1 MNALILLVSSL
12 MLLLSLA
19 LWVWSKKHIESIRQ
33 QLDHQLQSSKLNS
46 ELGALNAGT
55 IGLGERFLKLE
66 KNMQQLAS
74 RLDEMSNEVQ
84 SHSPYNYAISLAQKG
99 ENSETIAELC
109 HISLS
114 EAQLLVM
121 MHQQH
126 KAA

>member
-19 LWVWSKKHIESIRQ
+19 LWVWSKKHIESLRQ
-33 QLDHQLQSSKLNS
+33 QLDQQLQSSKLNS

-66 KNMQQLAS
+66 KNMQQLS
-74 RLDEMSNEVQ
+74 MRLDEMSNEVQ
-84 SHSPYNYAISLAQKG
+84 SHSPYSYAISLAQKG
-99 ENSETIAELC
+99 ETAETIAELC